1 MSFLEAIMMLCFGAA
16 WPFSIYRSWKS
27 HSTQGKSLFFLVI
40 LLVGYT
46 CGIANKILFSYD
58 YVVWLYALNM
68 VMVGIDTCLWLRNN
82 AEEKAA
88 KQSPAQLL
96 QTTE

>member
-1 MSFLEAIMMLCFGAA
+1 MMICFGAA

-46 CGIANKILFSYD
+46 AGILNKIFFSFD
-58 YVVWLYALNM
+58 YVVWLYVLNM
-68 VMVGIDTCLWLRNN
+68 VMVSIDTALWLRNN
-82 AEEKAA
+82 AEEQALK
-88 KQSPAQLL
+88 KSLSSDNPAELSYAVNQ
-96 QTTE
+96 

>member
-1 MSFLEAIMMLCFGAA
+1 MMLCFGAA

-40 LLVGYT
+40 LLVGYS
-46 CGIANKILFSYD
+46 CGIANKILFSFD

-68 VMVGIDTCLWLRNN
+68 VMVSIDTFLWLRNN
-82 AEEKAA
+82 AEEKDARTVCTADMAVEVAA
-88 KQSPAQLL
+88 
-96 QTTE
+96 TTAR